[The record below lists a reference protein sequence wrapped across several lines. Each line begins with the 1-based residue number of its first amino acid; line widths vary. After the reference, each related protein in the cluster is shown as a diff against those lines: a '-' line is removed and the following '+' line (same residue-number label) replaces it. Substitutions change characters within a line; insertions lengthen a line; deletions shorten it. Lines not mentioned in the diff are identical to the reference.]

1 MYDRIITIEESRND
15 FNTYEMLDLFKNL
28 LLAATY
34 HPNSIKQAIIEFAE
48 EYKDEE
54 NCINE

>member
-1 MYDRIITIEESRND
+1 MYDRIITIEEIRND
-15 FNTYEMLDLFKNL
+15 FTASEMLDLFENL

-34 HPNSIKQAIIEFAE
+34 HPNSIKQAIVELAE